1 MRLLL
6 DTHVLIWWDEGRGL
20 SKVADE
26 AIREADQVYVSA
38 VSAWEI
44 AIKTA
49 LGKLKPGRT
58 PVMVTEESGFEELPV
73 RMHHAEALASLPTL
87 HRDPFDRML
96 IAQSRAERLTL
107 VTRDRALARYGIKV
121 LPA

>member
-6 DTHVLIWWDEGRGL
+6 DTHVLIWWDEGATI
-20 SKVADE
+20 SAEADK

-38 VSAWEI
+38 VSGWEI

-49 LGKLKPGRT
+49 LGRLQTKRT
-58 PVMVTEESGFEELPV
+58 VTAAAEDSGFEELPV
-73 RMHHAEALASLPTL
+73 RLAHAESLAALPPH

-96 IAQSRAERLTL
+96 IAQARAERLTL
-107 VTRDRALARYGIKV
+107 VTRDRALARYGVRI